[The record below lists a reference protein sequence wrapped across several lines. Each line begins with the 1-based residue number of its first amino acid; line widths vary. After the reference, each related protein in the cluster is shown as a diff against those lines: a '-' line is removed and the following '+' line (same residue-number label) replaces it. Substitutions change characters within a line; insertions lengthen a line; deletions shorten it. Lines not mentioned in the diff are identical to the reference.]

1 MLSVEYLSIG
11 CFSVGVFEGY
21 EVDVRFREAGGLG
34 YSRLPQEMTRSGSL
48 SHNLV
53 S

>member
-1 MLSVEYLSIG
+1 MGVLSIAY
-11 CFSVGVFEGY
+11 FGVFGSGVY
-21 EVDVRFREAGGLG
+21 MGMLGFGLQR
-34 YSRLPQEMTRSGSL
+34 SSSEMTRSGSL

>member
-1 MLSVEYLSIG
+1 MGVLSVA
-11 CFSVGVFEGY
+11 CFGFLYAMCTLEC
-21 EVDVRFREAGGLG
+21 RGLG
-34 YSRLPQEMTRSGSL
+34 YSGLPQEMTRSGSL

>member
-1 MLSVEYLSIG
+1 MLSIEYWVFGVEEYK
-11 CFSVGVFEGY
+11 
-21 EVDVRFREAGGLG
+21 VDVRFREAGDQS
-34 YSRLPQEMTRSGSL
+34 YSRLPQGMAKSGSL